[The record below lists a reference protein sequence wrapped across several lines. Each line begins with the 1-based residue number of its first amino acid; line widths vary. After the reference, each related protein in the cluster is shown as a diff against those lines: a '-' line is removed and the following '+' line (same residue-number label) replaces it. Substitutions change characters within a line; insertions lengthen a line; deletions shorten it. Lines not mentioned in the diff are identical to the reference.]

1 MRTDCVVLTPAS
13 RACLPKLS
21 IQVLSWHSCP
31 DTMSYLGR
39 FLKSSYR
46 SFTDLSILI
55 FFMQPSSGL
64 RSTLLAGTKR
74 RVCVLKC
81 LMELLLTGPFDF
93 HVSATATTFSGSPLE
108 KREPL
113 RLIVGEPTSIYS
125 LVPMPSASS
134 IQDNKEF
141 IIDHQDLKGDL
152 HFCLRRFM
160 LSFSFVA
167 FIFCCLSLVKNT
179 CGYSESASST
189 PTIP

>member
-125 LVPMPSASS
+125 LVPMPSASY
-134 IQDNKEF
+134 
-141 IIDHQDLKGDL
+141 
-152 HFCLRRFM
+152 FCLRRFM